1 MQIAARWITRIL
13 GLIAFLI
20 VARIGYALVVD
31 YLASYDC
38 NERGGRYF
46 GGQCDGAEVRRD

>member
-38 NERGGRYF
+38 NERGGQYA
-46 GGQCDGAEVRRD
+46 DGRCENATLQKH

>member
-20 VARIGYALVVD
+20 VARIGYGVVVD
-31 YLASYDC
+31 YLAMDAC
-38 NERGGRYF
+38 LDRGGRYAD
-46 GGQCDGAEVRRD
+46 GRCDGGEVRRD